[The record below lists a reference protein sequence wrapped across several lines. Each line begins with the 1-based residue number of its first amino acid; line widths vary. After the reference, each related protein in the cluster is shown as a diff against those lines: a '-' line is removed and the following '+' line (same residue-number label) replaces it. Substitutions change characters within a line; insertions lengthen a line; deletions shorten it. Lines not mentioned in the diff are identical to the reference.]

1 MMYTKRSP
9 VRRRFFFCCDIDAVT
24 IWVMLQLE
32 VIG

>member
-9 VRRRFFFCCDIDAVT
+9 VRRRFFCCDIDAVT

>member
-1 MMYTKRSP
+1 MMYTKRCLYGGA
-9 VRRRFFFCCDIDAVT
+9 FFCCDIDAVT